1 MPEPSIVR
9 RRFMIQLCC
18 RIFAGI
24 ALACALDPLHARTLA
39 VHADRLHSP
48 EADARDI
55 ELRVRE
61 SSAATLDLDI
71 GRLDAPALG
80 IADRLTWRCAIA
92 NSTDGTR
99 SCAGPVQ
106 LASSSGPAA
115 TLEARLLR
123 DRVELDLSSGN
134 ALVRLQLPIAGGV
147 ATRIELARVP
157 VAWLR
162 GALDRAWAGA
172 ELREGTIDGDAT
184 LGAGD
189 AITGHYAFDA
199 LTFNT
204 ADGALATEEATA
216 NGDFALDALSS
227 APHVRAGATFA
238 GGRLR
243 FGDVRIDL
251 PSTPVALDVE
261 VAADGN
267 AWKIDRLSWRDPDV
281 LAFTASATID
291 ASGQHALHRLDV
303 RIGHA
308 AFPAAFDR
316 YAHSL
321 FVARGWPAIRAK
333 GALSGEF
340 AIDGAPR
347 RVTLSFD
354 HFGASDGKDFSIRG
368 LDGVFDWSA
377 DGERPPQTLRWKSI
391 KAGAAALGAGQAL
404 LRSREGVIALARSF
418 ATPFSG
424 GTLALKKLSFDPR
437 IERGLAAEASYAI
450 RKIGYESADGTI
462 AAAGIDA
469 NGDMTL
475 GGTLEAPALSL
486 TAMFHGGEALYGS
499 FYVKL
504 PASPVRASAVVR
516 REGDRWRVASFEW
529 NDPGVLEVDGR
540 AEIALAAP
548 KPVASLT
555 LDLRRADLATAIG
568 RYAKSWLGANGYA
581 ELSASG
587 TLAGV
592 LAYGADGLQRLT
604 VDASGVDVDD
614 GAGRFRFVG
623 LDGGIDW
630 RHDEPAPPTSL
641 AWKSIE
647 LFRIPLDAA
656 RAELQS
662 ENAAITLAK
671 PLAVGVLGGE
681 WRIERMRLEPRSPRG
696 ERYAASFALAGIDMQ
711 RLCKALGWPSFGGSL
726 SGGIPEIVLAGD
738 RIELHGGLDLYLF
751 EGYLGVS
758 GVTLERPF
766 GVAPSLDADIHFENF
781 DLDELT
787 QAFDFGGMSGKLDGN
802 VANLRLVD
810 WSPVAFDASLRSDKG
825 GRMSYKAVNDLTA
838 LGGGGGLSANLQT
851 MALKLFDTFGYRRLG
866 IRCKLVAEVCTMGG
880 IEPDTDSAGD
890 SYTIVEGSGLPRIE
904 IVGHRRRVA
913 WPTLVERLIEA
924 TRGNGPV
931 IE

>member
-1 MPEPSIVR
+1 M
-9 RRFMIQLCC
+9 L
-18 RIFAGI
+18 AGV
-24 ALACALDPLHARTLA
+24 AFACAFDGLHARTLA

-48 EADARDI
+48 EAEARDI
-55 ELRVRE
+55 DLHVRE
-61 SSAATLDLDI
+61 DAAASLDLEI
-71 GRLDAPALG
+71 GRLDVPMLG
-80 IADRLTWRCAIA
+80 ISDRLTWHCTIA
-92 NSTDGTR
+92 HSIDGTR
-99 SCAGPVQ
+99 SCTGPVQ
-106 LASSSGPAA
+106 LARSNGSDA

-123 DRVELDLSSGN
+123 DRIELDLASGD
-134 ALVRLQLPIAGGV
+134 AHVTLHLPMTEGAAMRIDV
-147 ATRIELARVP
+147 AHVP

-162 GALDRAWAGA
+162 GALDRAWTGA
-172 ELREGTIDGDAT
+172 ELRDGTIYGEAT
-184 LGAGD
+184 LGVGD
-189 AITGHYAFDA
+189 AISGHYAFDA

-204 ADGALATEEATA
+204 ADGALATENATA
-216 NGDFALDALSS
+216 QGDFAIDALSS
-227 APHVRAGATFA
+227 APRVRAGATFA

-243 FGDVRIDL
+243 FGDVRVDL
-251 PSTPVALDVE
+251 PAAPVALDVE
-261 VAADGN
+261 AAADGD
-267 AWKIDRLSWRDPDV
+267 AWRIDRLSWRDPEA

-291 ASGQHALHRLDV
+291 ASRQDALQRLDV
-303 RIGHA
+303 RIEHA

-321 FVARGWPAIRAK
+321 FAARGWPAIRAK

-340 AIDGAPR
+340 VIDGVPQQVA
-347 RVTLSFD
+347 LSFD
-354 HFGASDGKDFSIRG
+354 HLDAGDGRTFSIRG
-368 LDGVFDWSA
+368 LDGAFDWSA
-377 DGERPPQTLRWKSI
+377 EGERPPATLRWKSI
-391 KAGAAALGAGQAL
+391 NAGSAAIGAGHAALSS
-404 LRSREGVIALARSF
+404 RSGVIELARPFSM
-418 ATPFSG
+418 PFSG
-424 GTLALKKLSFDPR
+424 GTLALNRFSFDPR
-437 IERGLAAEASYAI
+437 IERTLAAQASYAI

-469 NGDMTL
+469 TGDVKL
-475 GGTLEAPALSL
+475 DGSLEAPGLSL
-486 TAMFHGGEALYGS
+486 TTTFHGGEVLYGP

-504 PASPVRASAVVR
+504 PASPVQASADVR
-516 REGDRWRVASFEW
+516 REGDRWRVNAFEW

-540 AEIALAAP
+540 AVIAPGAP
-548 KPVASLT
+548 KPVASLA
-555 LDLRRADLATAIG
+555 LDVQRADLAPAIE
-568 RYAKSWLGANGYA
+568 RYAKSWLGAKGYA
-581 ELSASG
+581 NLSASG
-587 TLAGV
+587 TLAGL

-604 VDASGVDVDD
+604 FDANDVDIDD

-656 RAELQS
+656 RAELRS
-662 ENAAITLAK
+662 EDAAITLAN
-671 PLAVGVLGGE
+671 PLAIGVLGGA

-711 RLCKALGWPSFGGSL
+711 RLCAALGWPSFGGNL
-726 SGGIPEIVLAGD
+726 SGGIPEIEFTGD
-738 RIELHGGLDLYLF
+738 RIQLHGGLDLYVF
-751 EGYLGVS
+751 DGYLGVS

-766 GVAPSLDADIHFENF
+766 GIAPSLDADIHFENF
-781 DLDELT
+781 DLDQLT

-802 VANLRLVD
+802 VRGLRLVD
-810 WSPVAFDASLRSDKG
+810 WSPVAFDASLRSDNG
-825 GRMSYKAVNDLTA
+825 GRMSYNAVNDLTA
-838 LGGGGGLSANLQT
+838 LGGGGGLSASFQT

-924 TRGNGPV
+924 TRGSGPV